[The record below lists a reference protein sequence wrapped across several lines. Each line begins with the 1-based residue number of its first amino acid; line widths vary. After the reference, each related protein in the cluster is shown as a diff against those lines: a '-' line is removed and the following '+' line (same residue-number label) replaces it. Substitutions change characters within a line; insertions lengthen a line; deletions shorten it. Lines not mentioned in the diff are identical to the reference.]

1 MVCIGPPGLNGAP
14 GLPGD
19 SGMSSLYTG
28 KERELLMISFLILG
42 LPGAAGQKG
51 EPGKYKIAT

>member
-1 MVCIGPPGLNGAP
+1 MEHLVFQEIQVCL
-14 GLPGD
+14 LF
-19 SGMSSLYTG
+19 TQE